1 MENVPMK
8 NSSLAVL
15 ANKKAAQEKGVKD
28 PYVESRIK
36 NKEAKKSPGYK
47 KSSGAMSFQEWGDKN
62 PIKKGIVQ
70 LIDPTGVSS
79 YGDVKKAWNDKK
91 FDINDIIE
99 PLGAL
104 PVIGRIPKVIGK
116 GLKLATTMKIANT
129 AQKINKVTYKTNV
142 VSKLTGKAQ
151 LVEASASKLIKK

>member
-28 PYVESRIK
+28 PYIESRIK
-36 NKEAKKSPGYK
+36 AKSNGSK
-47 KSSGAMSFQEWGDKN
+47 AQSFKEWGDKN
-62 PIKKGIVQ
+62 PIKKAIVQ

-91 FDINDIIE
+91 FDRNDIIE

-104 PVIGRIPKVIGK
+104 PVIGKIPKIIGK
-116 GLKLATTMKIANT
+116 GLKLATAMKIANT